1 MIVVILA
8 CLLGQTKEALA
19 WGPATHVGL
28 AASILEHLELLP
40 GAVAAVLARR
50 KIAYFYGNIAADVV
64 FAKRWSRIK
73 QFCHHWSTA
82 FSLLDGARNDRAQ
95 AFAYGYLSHL
105 AADTVAHGKYVPR
118 QIAVSQWPVNF
129 IHFYWELR
137 ADAAQ
142 TDADW
147 RMLRRLLRR
156 DHDYHHQVLEDHITD
171 TFLPYELNR
180 LLFDRMNS
188 LAVRQAFRRAMK
200 AWNYR
205 SRYCLPPDLMTG
217 YRGECLDRIRSV
229 LVEGSRSALLRE
241 DPNGTS
247 ALMHIRVRR
256 REVRQLR
263 RRGSPVEH
271 RLLET
276 SRGLAPSARP
286 AAGFDVPFGD
296 ESAVRE
302 RADDRVSLHI

>member
-1 MIVVILA
+1 MTQLSAWGGVGLQDGLSMRITWSMIVVILA

-82 FSLLDGARNDRAQ
+82 FSLLDAARNDRAQ

-129 IHFYWELR
+129 GHFYWELR
-137 ADAAQ
+137 GCAPPRHRANRDLVHNRAA
-142 TDADW
+142 T
-147 RMLRRLLRR
+147 
-156 DHDYHHQVLEDHITD
+156 
-171 TFLPYELNR
+171 
-180 LLFDRMNS
+180 
-188 LAVRQAFRRAMK
+188 
-200 AWNYR
+200 
-205 SRYCLPPDLMTG
+205 C
-217 YRGECLDRIRSV
+217 
-229 LVEGSRSALLRE
+229 
-241 DPNGTS
+241 
-247 ALMHIRVRR
+247 
-256 REVRQLR
+256 
-263 RRGSPVEH
+263 PVW
-271 RLLET
+271 
-276 SRGLAPSARP
+276 
-286 AAGFDVPFGD
+286 
-296 ESAVRE
+296 
-302 RADDRVSLHI
+302 I